1 MKQIKQKV
9 KELIK
14 LLKPLE
20 KIEGKKYESE
30 DAGVEMMNIIKELF
44 PLNRSIL
51 GPDYRR
57 SLNFFYKRHKEFKK
71 IRFNSGK
78 KIFDW
83 VVPDE
88 WIIKNGYIE
97 GKDGKRYACF
107 TDSNL
112 SVVSYSTSI
121 NKIISKDEL
130 FSHVHSLPE
139 QPDAIPYVT
148 TYYKRDW
155 GFCMAEEE
163 RIKMKDEFYKVKIDA
178 EHRKGYLEILECKI
192 KGQLKKEIF
201 FSTYLCHPSMANNEL
216 SGPAL
221 MDAIIKICGRKE
233 EQIYVQ
239 IRNTP

>member
-9 KELIK
+9 KELRK

-20 KIEGKKYESE
+20 KIEEKKYESE

-155 GFCMAEEE
+155 GFCMAERNKNE
-163 RIKMKDEFYKVKIDA
+163 R
-178 EHRKGYLEILECKI
+178 
-192 KGQLKKEIF
+192 
-201 FSTYLCHPSMANNEL
+201 
-216 SGPAL
+216 
-221 MDAIIKICGRKE
+221 
-233 EQIYVQ
+233 
-239 IRNTP
+239 